1 MPPELTPAPTPAA
14 NPFSQH
20 PDSLIKKST
29 RNAAPAEPAAAPAI
43 DPAAK
48 AAEDAAFEEVKAKL
62 PSLLWGDKPKAAAP
76 AAAVSPPPAKPAEP
90 VAPAA
95 PAAPAAPKV
104 TVTRTPSAAEIAK
117 ATAAEV
123 TRQIA
128 ENQRQQAAPTPPAAP
143 AAPVDGPPA
152 HFSEEDKENYALFK
166 VLSETE
172 PGKHKD
178 KHLAYSQFVDKFNS
192 YKRKWEKDH
201 AGDTF
206 DKDSDDHE
214 DFYSKNQP
222 DYTPADLD
230 KARIRL
236 ETSREVA
243 RQVDVQ
249 KKDYEA
255 KLRDIEDRTVGA
267 EVSRE
272 AAKVADTATG
282 AFISQLQDDGL
293 KTALAK
299 GAAALKESDPLAFE
313 VLNTEA
319 ASLQRNVV
327 ELHNIVNRRG
337 YYDHANPVHAGIS
350 AFVAGQEQAIQQL
363 PLAQQVF
370 EGKQFVTRAQF
381 ATMPPEQRAR
391 HWALTEPDVIHM
403 LSASSAAKAA
413 KILHSERERFK
424 TLAPKYGFVPGAA
437 APATPAPTAA
447 AAAAP
452 AGVAKPNAPSGSAG
466 AAAAP
471 AGTGTNAPAPPVENQ
486 LVKSLF

>member
-1 MPPELTPAPTPAA
+1 MPPEITSAPTPAA

-29 RNAAPAEPAAAPAI
+29 RNAPPADATPPAP
-43 DPAAK
+43 DPAAV
-48 AAEDAAFEEVKAKL
+48 AAEEASFDELKSKL

-76 AAAVSPPPAKPAEP
+76 AAPATPPPAA
-90 VAPAA
+90 APAT
-95 PAAPAAPKV
+95 PSAAPAAPKV
-104 TVTRTPSAAEIAK
+104 TVTRSPSAAEIAK
-117 ATAAEV
+117 ATATEV
-123 TRQIA
+123 AKQFA
-128 ENQRQQAAPTPPAAP
+128 ENQRQAAPATPPPAAP
-143 AAPVDGPPA
+143 AAPSDGPPA
-152 HFSEEDKENYALFK
+152 HFSEEDKENYSLFK

-178 KHLAYSQFVDKFNS
+178 KHLVYSQFVDKFNS
-192 YKRKWEKDH
+192 YKRKWEKDN
-201 AGDTF
+201 AGATF

-214 DFYSKNQP
+214 EFYTKNQP

-243 RQVDVQ
+243 RQVAVQ
-249 KKDYEA
+249 KTEYET

-272 AAKVADTATG
+272 AAKVADNATG

-299 GAAALKESDPLAFE
+299 GAEALKESDPLAFDI
-313 VLNTEA
+313 LNSEA

-337 YYDHANPVHAGIS
+337 YYNHANPVHAGIS

-363 PLAQQVF
+363 PPAQQVF

-381 ATMPPEQRAR
+381 ATMPPEQKAR

-424 TLAPKYGFVPGAA
+424 ALAPKYGFVPGAA
-437 APATPAPTAA
+437 APATPAPAAA

-452 AGVAKPNAPSGSAG
+452 ASVAKPNAPSGSAG